1 VEHVLIGFNL
11 KILAGWFKLE
21 EWMRLA
27 HLTRGRE
34 HLHPPTLVEAIVAM
48 LVSRE
53 EKRELLRML
62 VQNFARPD
70 GRKVVLQNLKIVL
83 IQTSW
88 RRIRQYSMSPPNH
101 WMLIHR
107 FTMMEAKFE
116 LLHCTKYQKTQFVAQ
131 QLQDFANNWWA
142 TYTTTVAHDHEV
154 TYGMSSRTPFVP
166 IMSKKGS

>member
-1 VEHVLIGFNL
+1 MEMCHVEHVLIGFNL

-34 HLHPPTLVEAIVAM
+34 HLHPPTLAEAIVAM

-70 GRKVVLQNLKIVL
+70 GCKVVLQNLKIVL

-88 RRIRQYSMSPPNH
+88 CRIRQYSMSPLNH
-101 WMLIHR
+101 WMQIHR

-116 LLHCTKYQKTQFVAQ
+116 LLRLRNIRRPNLLLNSCKISQMIGGPTI
-131 QLQDFANNWWA
+131 LLL
-142 TYTTTVAHDHEV
+142 
-154 TYGMSSRTPFVP
+154 
-166 IMSKKGS
+166 

>member
-1 VEHVLIGFNL
+1 MVQ
-11 KILAGWFKLE
+11 
-21 EWMRLA
+21 
-27 HLTRGRE
+27 TRGMDGAGTSNQRAGT
-34 HLHPPTLVEAIVAM
+34 PPPADIGRSYRGHACV
-48 LVSRE
+48 
-53 EKRELLRML
+53 
-62 VQNFARPD
+62 ARPD

-116 LLHCTKYQKTQFVAQ
+116 LLRCTKYQKTQFVAQ

-142 TYTTTVAHDHEV
+142 NYTTTVAHDHEV

>member
-1 VEHVLIGFNL
+1 MG
-11 KILAGWFKLE
+11 
-21 EWMRLA
+21 LA

-34 HLHPPTLVEAIVAM
+34 HLHLPTLAEAIVSM

-70 GRKVVLQNLKIVL
+70 GRKLVLQNLKIVL

-88 RRIRQYSMSPPNH
+88 RRIRQYSMSPRNH

-107 FTMMEAKFE
+107 FAMMEAKFE
-116 LLHCTKYQKTQFVAQ
+116 HLRCTKYQKT
-131 QLQDFANNWWA
+131 
-142 TYTTTVAHDHEV
+142 
-154 TYGMSSRTPFVP
+154 
-166 IMSKKGS
+166 